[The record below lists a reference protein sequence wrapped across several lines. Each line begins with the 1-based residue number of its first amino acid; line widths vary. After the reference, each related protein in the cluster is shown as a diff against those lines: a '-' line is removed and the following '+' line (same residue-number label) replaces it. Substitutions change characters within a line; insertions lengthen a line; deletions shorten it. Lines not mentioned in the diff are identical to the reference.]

1 MSDFFCEID
10 ISDIDLTD
18 ERYKISFV
26 EDDITFLA
34 QSIQQTGLVTPP
46 VVRPLNNKFVII
58 AGFNKIKALIHNNE
72 KNTMVL
78 KIDSKST
85 DCHCLIKSIAAIAF
99 QRELTHAELISST
112 QRLHQFLNKDNIA
125 KTSSAVFNQEL
136 SVRFVEDLLS
146 IGALPKPAL
155 ELIHQGNL
163 SFKSAK
169 RLTTLKKETIKN
181 FLTLFSTIKTSSN
194 KQLEIIQY
202 SMEIAAREGIKPEN
216 FLNSQAIGD
225 ILLDEN
231 NDSGLKTKMLRTW
244 LFELRFPSLFKMHK
258 KVQRKITSIK
268 LGNKINFQ
276 PPQNFESQNYSI
288 SFTAKSYSEFADN
301 VQSLNKA
308 LKNKGLKEI
317 FNS

>member
-1 MSDFFCEID
+1 MSDFFCEIN

-58 AGFNKIKALIHNNE
+58 AGFNKIRALIHNNE

-202 SMEIAAREGIKPEN
+202 IVEISKRDAINIEVFFQNHEIQKII
-216 FLNSQAIGD
+216 LNEKSEP
-225 ILLDEN
+225 L
-231 NDSGLKTKMLRTW
+231 LKTKRLREY
-244 LFELRFPSLFKMHK
+244 LYKLRFPTIFKTRQ
-258 KVQRKITSIK
+258 KVQRKINNLK
-268 LGNKINFQ
+268 LGNKIKFV
-276 PPQNFESQNYSI
+276 PPENFESQNYSI
-288 SFTAKSYSEFADN
+288 SFNAKNYIEFKANIKTLNN
-301 VQSLNKA
+301 VLENQK
-308 LKNKGLKEI
+308 LKEV
-317 FNS
+317 FDQ